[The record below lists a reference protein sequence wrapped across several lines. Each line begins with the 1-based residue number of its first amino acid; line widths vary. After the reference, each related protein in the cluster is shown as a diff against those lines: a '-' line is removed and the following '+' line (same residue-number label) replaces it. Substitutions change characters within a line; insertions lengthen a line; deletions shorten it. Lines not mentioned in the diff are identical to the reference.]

1 MPRFLGQK
9 KLRMDDEDTK
19 ESDDTLTMYN
29 SVTAQELF
37 SRHSDLAPFLIETL
51 QQCRSK
57 QLNPSLGG
65 VSKIML
71 TMLMRAV
78 DFHSDLK

>member
-37 SRHSDLAPFLIETL
+37 SRHSDLAPFLLETL

-71 TMLMRAV
+71 TR
-78 DFHSDLK
+78 